1 LILIIAILFSIAIS
15 CCYAGLIIFF
25 TFGWFRIRTQ
35 TTGNYIPETK
45 VSVIIAFR
53 NEGENMIQLLDCLSE
68 QAYPFDLLEVILVDD
83 HSEDKGTEFVREFIS
98 KQVKSNFRL
107 LQLDESDGFSKK
119 AALKKGIQNS
129 SGKLIITTDA
139 DCTFGKN
146 WVNSLVGFYER
157 KKCRMVSGLVVF
169 ENKKGLFH
177 KLQSLEFMSLIAS
190 GAGAISV
197 NNPILANGANL
208 CFERSLYN
216 ELKTIAHYDHIASG
230 DDIFLLLETKK
241 QIKKTGTI
249 CFLKSEDA
257 VVTTKSARNLK
268 EFVNQRVRWASKSSS
283 YKDSFAIFT
292 TLVVGLFSISILI
305 LLGFSAINKWFS
317 AIFTAV
323 FVLKLLLD
331 FPLMYSISAFLRRKK
346 LLWYY
351 LPMQLI
357 YPFYVLIV
365 AVLSVFMKFEWKG
378 RKRKR

>member
-1 LILIIAILFSIAIS
+1 
-15 CCYAGLIIFF
+15 
-25 TFGWFRIRTQ
+25 
-35 TTGNYIPETK
+35 
-45 VSVIIAFR
+45 
-53 NEGENMIQLLDCLSE
+53 MIQLLDCLSE